1 MYGPR
6 PPLRKI
12 FPREAVKSPQ
22 WYLSIVT
29 GEAQKKSQRQ
39 RTSHQNCVSLH
50 STSIAT
56 PWTIPTQFVTH
67 NFKSK
72 RCEQCGFEYY
82 FNAAAAVAA
91 VVVTADGYLLTARRS
106 REPAQGTL
114 DLPGGFVDAGETL
127 EQAVVRELREET
139 GLSVTPRRWLLSL
152 PNRYVYSGL
161 AVATVDSFFLCD
173 TDTRQPMHAQD
184 DVSQL
189 QWLKLEE
196 VRPEE
201 FGLDSIRQAVT
212 RIKEMPLSQLLDK
225 Q

>member
-1 MYGPR
+1 MDH
-6 PPLRKI
+6 
-12 FPREAVKSPQ
+12 
-22 WYLSIVT
+22 
-29 GEAQKKSQRQ
+29 
-39 RTSHQNCVSLH
+39 TS
-50 STSIAT
+50 STS
-56 PWTIPTQFVTH
+56 PLSVFRYCPRCGSTQFVTH

-82 FNAAAAVAA
+82 FNAAAAIAA